1 MNLCK
6 HEAPERLF
14 LATWSGKSTCRK
26 CGAQLKVGSDADYLS
41 GMAVVFVP
49 IALNPYL
56 SHRGPIL
63 FFILSLLVCAA
74 SFLGVRLLFLSTR
87 GWKRVDAVESAAIS
101 YRLAIFSL
109 IALCA
114 FLVFVSYLS

>member
-1 MNLCK
+1 MNQCK

-26 CGAQLKVGSDADYLS
+26 CGAQLNVGSDADYLS
-41 GMAVVFVP
+41 GMAGAFAP

-56 SHRGPIL
+56 SPRGSIWVFVAL
-63 FFILSLLVCAA
+63 IFVCAA
-74 SFLGVRLLFLSTR
+74 SVLGVRLLFLSTR

-109 IALCA
+109 IALCG
-114 FLVFVSYLS
+114 FLVFVSYSS